1 MATIRVA
8 SCLRTRTTIG
18 EQQLALGSEGEHGME
33 EGVGDENSG
42 LDDSMIRPPLNGIKV
57 LQDDVWVTL
66 RERAIFADIGV
77 EAVNI

>member
-1 MATIRVA
+1 
-8 SCLRTRTTIG
+8 
-18 EQQLALGSEGEHGME
+18 ME

-57 LQDDVWVTL
+57 LQDDFWVTL